1 MQFLQ
6 ARTSTR
12 LEFLK
17 GARPSLRGTRVTPM
31 LQRTEPLYRITLVD
45 EAWHVRRP
53 RATLDH
59 AFDNV
64 DDAMA
69 FVRNDSSGAVEFVE
83 LVAGNTYMVKR
94 LERAW

>member
-1 MQFLQ
+1 MRAHLSGGNR
-6 ARTSTR
+6 AA
-12 LEFLK
+12 L
-17 GARPSLRGTRVTPM
+17 V
-31 LQRTEPLYRITLVD
+31 LQRKDPLYRITLVD

-69 FVRNDSSGAVEFVE
+69 FVRNDSSGTAELVE

-94 LERAW
+94 LD